1 MASLA
6 LASTLLKCCRIGAVV
21 TKSPWSSRVFVP
33 ATRHFQA
40 HSRKEASNA
49 SETASQ
55 ATKQGINEAKNV
67 GQDVKN
73 KAASVAEE
81 VSQKTKEAAGEVS
94 KVAQDVTEKAKQT
107 IQDAWGSVK
116 DTSQTIKDKVS
127 GKAEESK
134 EFVKENAESVKRC
147 MNSKN

>member
-73 KAASVAEE
+73 KAASV
-81 VSQKTKEAAGEVS
+81 SQKTKEAAGEVS

-116 DTSQTIKDKVS
+116 DTSQRLRTKFQEKPR
-127 GKAEESK
+127 
-134 EFVKENAESVKRC
+134 NPR
-147 MNSKN
+147 NL